1 MADGKSVNLQL
12 NINTA
17 FKNIDQAIN
26 SFKSKLSSIKISDS
40 LTKDLANNFAAQ
52 ASQIQ
57 DTLNKVANFNFDTG
71 TTKEY
76 QSLLGQLSI
85 QYSQLASTA
94 KQFGDI
100 NIASLERS
108 ISKQREDIASIKQQI
123 SARQEQITA
132 LSTGRQEYEKLAA
145 GATGLS
151 AEEQKLAQ
159 TYQNN
164 IPAIE
169 QLTSEI
175 TKLQRSQG
183 GHQTQL
189 NKSTTALD
197 TYNKL
202 LKEQQQAVKLVN
214 NETKAVI
221 NARKQDATAAKQQ
234 ENEAKKLNASF
245 ATQAN
250 AIEQVG
256 DAYLE
261 QQQLMDRT
269 ADGFLS
275 AMNGSDSLSSSIEN
289 QILKWGSLNAIV
301 DVAQRSIQDIIQTYQ
316 ELDDN
321 LAAISSVS
329 GISTEELW
337 GDMPSMIDNADRLAL
352 SVEDLTNGMLLF
364 YQQGLDTAEMEIRL
378 DAAGKMATISQQ
390 SLSTAVDQLTST
402 MNAFSM
408 AGDDAQRV
416 VDTYAALAGA
426 TATDV
431 EELATAMARTA
442 SIAQSAGLSFEETT
456 AFLTT
461 MEETTRLSSETIGMS
476 FRSIVARFQQ
486 LKKGVDELD
495 DGVSANQ
502 VEEALA
508 SVGVALRDATGQFR
522 PLGDVLMELSAKWDT
537 LDTNT
542 QRYIATVAAGTQQQS
557 NFLALIGNYE
567 MNVDNLNTAMNSAGA
582 TEEQFSAFSNSLS
595 AALQRLDNAVVAVQT
610 SWLDSASAISGVVD
624 VLSLLLNAISLIPEP
639 LQALIAAFT
648 VLTTKTLAHQIAT
661 QKMAAAQALAAT
673 VTQQITDASTR
684 QAVVDELN
692 TALKRKLTQEELAQV
707 LAQTTLNKAQQ
718 EAILTSYANV
728 TANKALTVS
737 FTSIGAAA
745 KGAATAVAAF
755 AAAHPIITAIA
766 AVIGIAVTAFTAFQ
780 NQAKKAQEEIDEL
793 TQSVSELNAAADES
807 QSIANSLDGYIESL
821 EEAYRAGEDLTS
833 IRQQIA
839 DSGYLEGTG
848 VDALTARYSDLVDA
862 IKEAREEQ
870 EKQAKIS
877 KAAAI
882 DEQARLTQ
890 KEGAQS
896 AKNASKPTVGI
907 FTQDGEEVSFD
918 ERARIQNVASRLSVN
933 EGEAARRLGYKVEY
947 YLEVDGKIQ
956 TFESQDE
963 LDAAYADL
971 ESNLTNTR
979 QNFSTE
985 DADAVL
991 TGIEEY
997 NSAFI
1002 NGLGTS
1008 RDQTI
1013 AMIQA
1018 YAAAVGTEFKTDEGL
1033 LRPEV
1038 KQFFEGIGQEMLAG
1052 IEQQSFSTEQF
1063 ISAMQGNF
1071 SGMTNETVAA
1081 IQNYANSLLASN
1093 EGIDD
1098 SVREVF
1104 AGIEQTY
1111 DTAKQELAETLSK
1124 DYQIIDED
1132 TAKQLSLDS
1141 LNVIEEAYESAGP
1154 EIAKNIADLLANDF
1168 KDVFD
1173 SEQLLDLQDI
1183 FANLNIND
1191 SESIDKA
1198 LESFQSLREEVGLTE
1213 EQFAPFIEIF
1223 DQYIATMSQLSG
1235 ITNQTSQQIEFFD
1248 QALGDGFE
1256 TFEAMKQAAES
1267 AGLDVEQLG
1276 VHIDDATGNWMAAEG
1291 AIDNY
1296 TAALANAT
1304 EAEANAILAK
1314 AALENA
1320 SLSNAIAMDNE
1331 AIASNGLTN
1340 TQVANAIITLQAQKE
1355 KAQAE
1360 VEAAQSAVDSAQAE
1374 LDAAKAT
1381 AQAAQSSANS
1391 QADSNQV
1398 VANNAAKTQN
1408 VIAKAWNAIKQWWTN
1423 LVGVGAGV
1431 SDIDTNVQS
1440 AAMEKATSAME
1451 DVYKAEAAL
1460 ADANDNLSSAQDNL
1474 NSINEGISILES
1486 YKTALNGATNSL
1498 GNYGNA
1504 ANGSGGGGGGSGSD
1518 NATDATNELTDA
1530 IQKQIDVLDDYK
1542 DELESQKQAL
1552 EDQKQA
1558 LEELNDELKENLE
1571 LYLDLINSRLEDE
1584 IERQTQ
1590 AVEAFYDAIRDSIDN
1605 EIDAL
1610 QGKLDEL
1617 EKEADKLEERADE
1630 LQEQAEQQEE
1640 QLNKLYDAA
1649 MEYYDAMQSGI
1660 DNEIALQDEAIARN
1674 EDKIALLESQKDALG
1689 DQIDALNQAADS
1701 ESKLLALEKARDALE
1716 NARNSKTRLTL
1727 TNGGGWRFRTDQSA
1741 VQSAQEDLASAERDY
1756 QELQLERQQDALDK
1770 QIDELETQNDQ
1781 LENVKDTLEAQKDSI
1796 DAIRD
1801 DWDAAQETLGQT
1813 TSELQAQTQLLQQ
1826 IAAMSPSDQQGLLS
1840 QFQGGVWNN
1849 NQQFQD
1855 AADAT
1860 NQANQ
1865 ASNIFDQQNNADNSG
1880 SIAAAI
1886 EALKQQQNLADEA
1899 QKLYFE
1905 NLLSNNAQEVLIQQ
1919 QMQALIASLVG
1930 QSQGQYD
1937 QFAIYQEAING
1948 ALEMANQSAQEQAAY
1963 INRINEAIEFYN
1975 QWSNNLDLTTEE
1987 ILNRQGIENEVNN
2000 ATLASLL
2007 EGGTTFSQLQNQYNE
2022 IIRNNDEAV
2031 RIQGQID
2038 AVDGQIEQVQGQ
2050 IDELKAQQDA
2060 LSNQE
2065 NQISNANADKVSN
2078 ATKSA
2083 GGSVSK
2089 SVGSASSNITKTTT
2103 TEANLIHQA
2112 IVNFHS
2118 GQITQDTIINGTLL
2132 RIKSVLDSINDKD
2145 WTVNVTN
2152 NFSPFSNDKGGMIGF
2167 SNGGVD
2173 DFTSLAKV
2181 HGTKNRPELVLNN
2194 SQAAA
2199 LFKYIDSMTRIPTL
2213 PTASSARN
2221 ALQPINN
2228 TTNENGTTFTNCE
2241 FNIESSNANS
2251 LDSLVLELKQSAS
2264 IRRT

>member
-26 SFKSKLSSIKISDS
+26 SFKSKLSTIKLNDS
-40 LTKDLANNFAAQ
+40 LTKNLSQNFEAQ
-52 ASQIQ
+52 ANQIR
-57 DTLNKVANFNFDTG
+57 DTLNKVANFNFDAG
-71 TTKEY
+71 STKEY
-76 QSLLGQLSI
+76 SSLLNQLST
-85 QYSQLASTA
+85 QYSQLASMA

-100 NIASLERS
+100 NITQLERS
-108 ISKQREDIASIKQQI
+108 IDKQKQDIASIKDQISQRQQQI
-123 SARQEQITA
+123 IA
-132 LSTGRQEYEKLAA
+132 LSQGRQEYEKLTA
-145 GATGLS
+145 GATSLS
-151 AEEQKLAQ
+151 DKEKQLAN
-159 TYQNN
+159 TYKNN
-164 IPAIE
+164 IPTIQ
-169 QLTSEI
+169 QLTQEI
-175 TKLQRSQG
+175 TSLQRSQG

-189 NKSTTALD
+189 NRSEAALSA
-197 TYNKL
+197 YNVAL
-202 LKEQQQAVKLVN
+202 TQQKNTVKLVK
-214 NETKAVI
+214 NEIDTVV
-221 NARKQDATAAKQQ
+221 NARKDDVDAAKQQ
-234 ENEAKKLNASF
+234 EQVAKQLNASF

-250 AIEQVG
+250 ALDQVG

-261 QQQLMDRT
+261 QKQLMDST

-275 AMNGSDSLSSSIEN
+275 AMNGSDSLSSSIEQ

-329 GISTEELW
+329 GISTQELW

-502 VEEALA
+502 VEKALA
-508 SVGVALRDATGQFR
+508 SVDVALRDATGQFR

-542 QRYIATVAAGTQQQS
+542 QRYIATIAAGTQQQS

-582 TEEQFSAFSNSLS
+582 AEEQFAAFSTSLS

-610 SWLDSASAISGVVD
+610 SWLDSASAISGAVD
-624 VLSLLLNAISLIPEP
+624 VLSLLLNAISLIPAP

-648 VLTTKTLAHQIAT
+648 VLTAKTLAHQIAT

-692 TALKRKLTQEELAQV
+692 TALKKKLTQEELAQV

-718 EAILTSYANV
+718 EAILASYAEA
-728 TANKALTVS
+728 TANKALSVS

-780 NQAKKAQEEIDEL
+780 NQAKKAQEKIDEL
-793 TQSVSELNAAADES
+793 TQSVSELNSAADES
-807 QSIANSLDGYIESL
+807 QSIANSLDGYIDSL
-821 EEAYRAGEDLTS
+821 KQARQAGEDLTS
-833 IRQQIA
+833 IRQQIQE
-839 DSGYLEGTG
+839 SGYLEGTG
-848 VDALTARYSDLVDA
+848 VDALTAQYNDLVEA
-862 IKEAREEQ
+862 LKEAREER
-870 EKQAKIS
+870 EKEAKVARGNAIS
-877 KAAAI
+877 
-882 DEQARLTQ
+882 EQARLT
-890 KEGAQS
+890 KEEASNTFKNTKPLHPEIFSASGERLTAQQE
-896 AKNASKPTVGI
+896 KDLEHT
-907 FTQDGEEVSFD
+907 
-918 ERARIQNVASRLSVN
+918 RLEQRFETS
-933 EGEAARRLGYKVEY
+933 EEAAEYLGFKVQY
-947 YLEVDGKIQ
+947 YLDVDGKIQ
-956 TFESQDE
+956 TFDSKAEF
-963 LDAAYADL
+963 DAAYAEIENNVNNTKRNLSHSEADDVLASL
-971 ESNLTNTR
+971 EETN
-979 QNFSTE
+979 QNFVQEIGS
-985 DADAVL
+985 
-991 TGIEEY
+991 
-997 NSAFI
+997 
-1002 NGLGTS
+1002 S

-1018 YAAAVGTEFKTDEGL
+1018 YAAAVGTEFKTEEGL
-1033 LRPEV
+1033 LKPEV
-1038 KQFFEGIGQEMLAG
+1038 REFFEGIGQEMLTG

-1081 IQNYANSLLASN
+1081 IQNYANSLSSSN

-1098 SVREVF
+1098 SIRETF

-1111 DTAKQELAETLSK
+1111 DTAKQELADTLSK
-1124 DYQIIDED
+1124 DYQLIDED
-1132 TAKQLSLDS
+1132 TAESLSLDS
-1141 LNVIEEAYESAGP
+1141 LNVIKEAYEATGP

-1173 SEQLLDLQDI
+1173 SEQLLDLEEI
-1183 FANLNIND
+1183 FAGLDVND
-1191 SESIDKA
+1191 SDSIEGA
-1198 LESFQSLREEVGLTE
+1198 LESFELLREEVGLTQ
-1213 EQFAPFIEIF
+1213 EQFEPFLEVF
-1223 DQYIATMSQLSG
+1223 GQYIATVAQLNG
-1235 ITNQTSQQIEFFD
+1235 ITLETTSQYDFLN
-1248 QALGDGFE
+1248 QALGDGYN
-1256 TFEAMKQAAES
+1256 TFEEFASAAEQ
-1267 AGLDVEQLG
+1267 AGLDVSQLG
-1276 VHIDDATGNWMAAEG
+1276 VYIDDATGAWKASESALNG
-1291 AIDNY
+1291 YI
-1296 TAALANAT
+1296 AALQTANR
-1304 EAEANAILAK
+1304 AEANAILAK
-1314 AALENA
+1314 ATLENSSLNNA
-1320 SLSNAIAMDNE
+1320 IALDQETIATQGLSNATITDAMV
-1331 AIASNGLTN
+1331 S
-1340 TQVANAIITLQAQKE
+1340 LQAQKNKINAQIE
-1355 KAQAE
+1355 AAQAVINAISAEQAARAAGVNAQAE
-1360 VEAAQSAVDSAQAE
+1360 AYG
-1374 LDAAKAT
+1374 T
-1381 AQAAQSSANS
+1381 MNS
-1391 QADSNQV
+1391 NSEK
-1398 VANNAAKTQN
+1398 VANT
-1408 VIAKAWNAIKQWWTN
+1408 
-1423 LVGVGAGV
+1423 
-1431 SDIDTNVQS
+1431 
-1440 AAMEKATSAME
+1440 
-1451 DVYKAEAAL
+1451 
-1460 ADANDNLSSAQDNL
+1460 
-1474 NSINEGISILES
+1474 
-1486 YKTALNGATNSL
+1486 TNSL
-1498 GNYGNA
+1498 GRIIENFYSLIGKVNPYKDETIKTEAMDEISDDALTKIKSEAEQYIADAQSHIGEIDNAIGILSAYQQSVAAAQKAVEGYGNA
-1504 ANGSGGGGGGSGSD
+1504 SGGGGGGGGGGGRGGG
-1518 NATDATNELTDA
+1518 ATDQVNQLTEA
-1530 IQKQIDVLDDYK
+1530 IKAQKEALQQQIDVLD
-1542 DELESQKQAL
+1542 EEKQAL

-1558 LEELNDELKENLE
+1558 LQDQKDTLEELNDELKENLE
-1571 LYLDLINSRLEDE
+1571 LYLDLINTKLEDE

-1590 AVEAFYDAIRDSIDN
+1590 SVEAFYDAIRDSIDN

-1610 QGKLDEL
+1610 QEKLDSL
-1617 EKEADKLEERADE
+1617 EKEADRLEERADK
-1630 LQEQAEQQEE
+1630 LQEQAEEQED

-1649 MEYYDAMQSGI
+1649 MEYYDAMQEGI

-1674 EDKIALLESQKDALG
+1674 EDKIALLESQKDALD

-1716 NARNSKTRLTL
+1716 NARNSKTRLVL

-1770 QIDELETQNDQ
+1770 QIEELEVQNDQ
-1781 LENVKDTLEAQKDSI
+1781 LEDVKDTLEAQKDSI
-1796 DAIRD
+1796 DSIKD
-1801 DWDAAQETLGQT
+1801 DWESAADALGMT
-1813 TSELQAQTQLLQQ
+1813 TSELQEQTALLQQ
-1826 IAAMSPSDQQGLLS
+1826 IAMMSPAGQNDLLS
-1840 QFQGGVWNN
+1840 NFQGSVSNN
-1849 NQQFQD
+1849 NQQFQT
-1855 AADAT
+1855 AADA
-1860 NQANQ
+1860 ANQ
-1865 ASNIFDQQNNADNSG
+1865 ADQASNAFDQQNNADVSG
-1880 SIAAAI
+1880 SIASAI

-1899 QKLYFE
+1899 QKIYFE

-1919 QMQALIASLVG
+1919 EMQQLIASLVG

-1948 ALEMANQSAQEQAAY
+1948 ALEMANQSAQEQAEY

-2038 AVDGQIEQVQGQ
+2038 AVDVEIEQVQTQ
-2050 IDELKAQQDA
+2050 IDELKAQQDL
-2060 LSNQE
+2060 LSEQE
-2065 NQISNANADKVSN
+2065 KQISNANANKVSKAVGGAGSSISRGVKDAQDGITEGVN
-2078 ATKSA
+2078 KSA
-2083 GGSVSK
+2083 GDIKDGVDGVSNQFIDYTQPMLIKTESMVNSLKTLATDGISIDLPGSWNTMFSK
-2089 SVGSASSNITKTTT
+2089 A
-2103 TEANLIHQA
+2103 Q
-2112 IVNFHS
+2112 
-2118 GQITQDTIINGTLL
+2118 
-2132 RIKSVLDSINDKD
+2132 
-2145 WTVNVTN
+2145 
-2152 NFSPFSNDKGGMIGF
+2152 GGPVGF
-2167 SNGGVD
+2167 SKGGVD
-2173 DFTSLAKV
+2173 DFTSLVQV

-2194 SQAAA
+2194 SQSAA
-2199 LFKYIDSMTRIPTL
+2199 LFKYIDSMTRIPTFS
-2213 PTASSARN
+2213 TASSARN
-2221 ALQPINN
+2221 ALQSINN

-2241 FNIESSNANS
+2241 FNIESSNASN

-2264 IRRT
+2264 IRRS

>member
-57 DTLNKVANFNFDTG
+57 DTLSKVANFNFDTG

-123 SARQEQITA
+123 TARQEQITA

-145 GATGLS
+145 GATSLS

-329 GISTEELW
+329 GISTEALW

-352 SVEDLTNGMLLF
+352 SVNDLTNGMLLF

-390 SLSTAVDQLTST
+390 DLATAVDQLTST
-402 MNAFSM
+402 MNAFGM

-442 SIAQSAGLSFEETT
+442 SIAKSAGLSFEETT

-476 FRSIVARFQQ
+476 FRSIVARFQN
-486 LKKGVDELD
+486 LKKGMDELE
-495 DGVSANQ
+495 DGVTANQ
-502 VEEALA
+502 VEEALQSA
-508 SVGVALRDATGQFR
+508 NVALRDATGQFR
-522 PLGDVLMELSAKWDT
+522 PLGDVLMELSSKWDT
-537 LDTNT
+537 LDNNT
-542 QRYIATVAAGTQQQS
+542 QRYIATIAAGTQQQS
-557 NFLALIGNYE
+557 NFLAMIGNYQ
-567 MNVDNLNTAMNSAGA
+567 MNVDNLNVAMNSAGA
-582 TEEQFSAFSNSLS
+582 TEQQFAAFSDSLS

-624 VLSLLLNAISLIPEP
+624 VLSLLLNAISLIPAP

-648 VLTTKTLAHQIAT
+648 VLTAKTLAHQIAT

-673 VTQQITDASTR
+673 VAQQITDASTR

-745 KGAATAVAAF
+745 KGAATAIAAF

-793 TQSVSELNAAADES
+793 TQSVSELNSEADES

-848 VDALTARYSDLVDA
+848 VDALTARYSDLVEA

-870 EKQAKIS
+870 EKQAKVA

-882 DEQARLTQ
+882 DEQARLTVEQ
-890 KEGAQS
+890 GTQS
-896 AKNASKPTVGI
+896 AKNAAILTPGI

-918 ERARIQNVASRLSVN
+918 EHSRIQN
-933 EGEAARRLGYKVEY
+933 EAANAGMTEAEMAKKLGYKVEY

-956 TFESQDE
+956 TFESQEE
-963 LDAAYADL
+963 LDSAYNEL
-971 ESNLTNTR
+971 EANLTNTR
-979 QNFSTE
+979 QNLSTE
-985 DADAVL
+985 DADTILA
-991 TGIEEY
+991 GIEEY

-1013 AMIQA
+1013 AMVQA
-1018 YAAAVGTEFKTDEGL
+1018 YAAAVGTEFKTEEGL

-1038 KQFFEGIGQEMLAG
+1038 KEFFAGIGQEMLAG
-1052 IEQQSFSTEQF
+1052 IEQQSFSTNQF
-1063 ISAMQGNF
+1063 IAAMQGNF
-1071 SGMTNETVAA
+1071 SGMTDETIAA
-1081 IQNYANSLLASN
+1081 IQNYANSLLSSN

-1098 SVREVF
+1098 SVRELF

-1111 DTAKQELAETLSK
+1111 DTAKQELADALTK
-1124 DYQIIDED
+1124 DYQLIDED
-1132 TAKQLSLDS
+1132 TAEQLSLDA
-1141 LNVIEEAYESAGP
+1141 LNVINEAYQSVGP

-1168 KDVFD
+1168 KDVFN
-1173 SEQLLDLQDI
+1173 SEQLLDLEDI
-1183 FANLNIND
+1183 FAGLDIND
-1191 SESIDKA
+1191 SDSIDSA
-1198 LESFQSLREEVGLTE
+1198 LESFESLREEVGLTE
-1213 EQFAPFIEIF
+1213 EQFAPFLEAF
-1223 DQYIATMSQLSG
+1223 GQYIATMAQLGG
-1235 ITNQTSQQIEFFD
+1235 ITDQTSSQIEFFD
-1248 QALGDGFE
+1248 QALNDGFD
-1256 TFEAMKQAAES
+1256 TFEAMKQSAEA
-1267 AGLDVEQLG
+1267 AGLNMEQLG
-1276 VHIDDATGNWMAAEG
+1276 AYIDDATGNWMAAEG

-1296 TAALANAT
+1296 SAALANAT

-1320 SLSNAIAMDNE
+1320 SLASAIAMDNE

-1340 TQVANAIITLQAQKE
+1340 TQIANAIVTLQAQKE
-1355 KAQAE
+1355 KAQAQ
-1360 VEAAQSAVDSAQAE
+1360 VKAAQSAVDSAEAE
-1374 LDAAKAT
+1374 LNSAKAA

-1408 VIAKAWNAIKQWWTN
+1408 VIARAWNAIKQWWTN

-1431 SDIDTNVQS
+1431 ADIDTSVQS
-1440 AAMEKATSAME
+1440 ATMEKATSAME

-1460 ADANDNLSSAQDNL
+1460 ADANNNLSSAQDNL
-1474 NSINEGISILES
+1474 NSINEGINILES

-1504 ANGSGGGGGGSGSD
+1504 ANGSGGGGGGSSD
-1518 NATDATNELTDA
+1518 NATDATDELTDA
-1530 IQKQIDVLDDYK
+1530 IQKQIDALDDYK
-1542 DELESQKQAL
+1542 DQLEAEKQAL

-1558 LEELNDELKENLE
+1558 LEELNDKLKENLK
-1571 LYLDLINSRLEDE
+1571 LYIDLINTRLEEE

-1610 QGKLDEL
+1610 QNKLDEL
-1617 EKEADKLEERADE
+1617 EKEADRLSERADE
-1630 LQEQAEQQEE
+1630 LQDQAEQEEE

-1649 MEYYDAMQSGI
+1649 MDYYDAMQDGI

-1674 EDKIALLESQKDALG
+1674 KDKIALLESQKDALD

-1770 QIDELETQNDQ
+1770 QIEELEVQNDQ
-1781 LENVKDTLEAQKDSI
+1781 LEDVKDTLEAQKDTIDSI
-1796 DAIRD
+1796 KD
-1801 DWDAAQETLGQT
+1801 DWESAADALGMT
-1813 TSELQAQTQLLQQ
+1813 TSELQEQTALLQQ
-1826 IAAMSPSDQQGLLS
+1826 IAMMSPAGQNDLLS
-1840 QFQGGVWNN
+1840 NFQDSVNNN
-1849 NQQFQD
+1849 NQQFQN

-1860 NQANQ
+1860 NQADQ
-1865 ASNIFDQQNNADNSG
+1865 ASNAFDQQNNANFAG
-1880 SIAAAI
+1880 SIASAI

-1899 QKLYFE
+1899 QKIYFE

-1919 QMQALIASLVG
+1919 QMQQLIASLVG

-2038 AVDGQIEQVQGQ
+2038 ALDVQIDEVQTQ

-2060 LSNQE
+2060 LSAQANQT
-2065 NQISNANADKVSN
+2065 SNANANKISN

-2089 SVGSASSNITKTTT
+2089 SVGNAGTDITTATNDAATDVGGKVDGISDQFITYTNPALAALKGIQEATSALSAKGISVDLPGSWN
-2103 TEANLIHQA
+2103 
-2112 IVNFHS
+2112 
-2118 GQITQDTIINGTLL
+2118 TL
-2132 RIKSVLDSINDKD
+2132 
-2145 WTVNVTN
+2145 
-2152 NFSPFSNDKGGMIGF
+2152 FSKAQGGPVGF
-2167 SNGGVD
+2167 STGGVD
-2173 DFTSLAKV
+2173 DFTSLVQV

-2194 SQAAA
+2194 SQSAA

-2213 PTASSARN
+2213 STASSARN
-2221 ALQPINN
+2221 ALQSINN

-2241 FNIESSNANS
+2241 FNIESSNANN

-2264 IRRT
+2264 IRRS

>member
-26 SFKSKLSSIKISDS
+26 SFKSKLSTIKLNDS
-40 LTKDLANNFAAQ
+40 LTKNLSQNFEAQ
-52 ASQIQ
+52 ANQIR
-57 DTLNKVANFNFDTG
+57 DTLNKVANFNFDAG
-71 TTKEY
+71 STKEY
-76 QSLLGQLSI
+76 SSLLNQLST
-85 QYSQLASTA
+85 QYSQLASMA

-100 NIASLERS
+100 NITQLERS
-108 ISKQREDIASIKQQI
+108 IDKQKQDIASIKDQISQRQQQI
-123 SARQEQITA
+123 IA
-132 LSTGRQEYEKLAA
+132 LSQGRQEYEKLTA
-145 GATGLS
+145 GATSLS
-151 AEEQKLAQ
+151 DKEKQLAN
-159 TYQNN
+159 TYKNN
-164 IPAIE
+164 IPTIQ
-169 QLTSEI
+169 QLTQEI
-175 TKLQRSQG
+175 TSLQRSQG

-189 NKSTTALD
+189 NRSEAALSA
-197 TYNKL
+197 YNVAL
-202 LKEQQQAVKLVN
+202 TQQKNTVKLVK
-214 NETKAVI
+214 NEIDTVV
-221 NARKQDATAAKQQ
+221 NARKDDVDAAKQQ
-234 ENEAKKLNASF
+234 EQVAKQLNASF

-250 AIEQVG
+250 ALDQVG

-261 QQQLMDRT
+261 QKQLMDST

-275 AMNGSDSLSSSIEN
+275 AMNGSDSLSSSIEQ

-329 GISTEELW
+329 GISTQELW

-502 VEEALA
+502 VEKALA
-508 SVGVALRDATGQFR
+508 SVDVALRDATGQFR

-542 QRYIATVAAGTQQQS
+542 QRYIATIAAGTQQQS

-582 TEEQFSAFSNSLS
+582 TEEQFAAFSNSLS
-595 AALQRLDNAVVAVQT
+595 AALQRLNNAVVAVQT
-610 SWLDSASAISGVVD
+610 SWLDNASAISGVVD
-624 VLSLLLNAISLIPEP
+624 VLSLLLNAISLIPAP

-648 VLTTKTLAHQIAT
+648 VLTAKTLAHQIAT

-692 TALKRKLTQEELAQV
+692 TALKKKLTQEELAQV

-718 EAILTSYANV
+718 EAILTSYAEA
-728 TANKALTVS
+728 TANKALSVS

-780 NQAKKAQEEIDEL
+780 NQAKKAQEKIDEL
-793 TQSVSELNAAADES
+793 TQSVSELNSAADES
-807 QSIANSLDGYIESL
+807 QSIANSLDGYIDSL

-833 IRQQIA
+833 IRKQIA
-839 DSGYLEGTG
+839 DSGYFEGTG
-848 VDALTARYSDLVDA
+848 VDALTASYSDLVKA
-862 IKEAREEQ
+862 IKEAREEK
-870 EKQAKIS
+870 EKEAKVARGNAIS
-877 KAAAI
+877 
-882 DEQARLTQ
+882 EQARLT
-890 KEGAQS
+890 EAE
-896 AKNASKPTVGI
+896 ASNTFRNTKRRSSDILTASGGKLTDQQEKDIAHTRVEQG
-907 FTQDGEEVSFD
+907 FETD
-918 ERARIQNVASRLSVN
+918 E
-933 EGEAARRLGYKVEY
+933 EAAEYLGFKVQY
-947 YLEVDGKIQ
+947 YLDVDGKIQ
-956 TFESQDE
+956 TFDSKAEF
-963 LDAAYADL
+963 DAAYAEIENNVNNTKRNLSHSEADDVLASL
-971 ESNLTNTR
+971 EETN
-979 QNFSTE
+979 QNFVQEIGS
-985 DADAVL
+985 
-991 TGIEEY
+991 
-997 NSAFI
+997 
-1002 NGLGTS
+1002 S

-1013 AMIQA
+1013 AMVQA
-1018 YAAAVGTEFKTDEGL
+1018 YAAAVGTEFKTEEGL
-1033 LRPEV
+1033 LKPEV
-1038 KQFFEGIGQEMLAG
+1038 KEFFEGIGQEMLAG
-1052 IEQQSFSTEQF
+1052 IEQQSFSTDQF
-1063 ISAMQGNF
+1063 IAAMQGNF
-1071 SGMTNETVAA
+1071 SGMTNKTVAA
-1081 IQNYANSLLASN
+1081 IQNYANSLSSSS

-1098 SVREVF
+1098 SIKETF
-1104 AGIEQTY
+1104 SGIEQTY
-1111 DTAKQELAETLSK
+1111 DTAKQELADTLSK
-1124 DYQIIDED
+1124 DYQLIDED
-1132 TAKQLSLDS
+1132 TAESLSLDS
-1141 LNVIEEAYESAGP
+1141 LNVIKEAYEATGP

-1168 KDVFD
+1168 KDVFNP
-1173 SEQLLDLQDI
+1173 EQLLNLEDI
-1183 FANLNIND
+1183 FAGLDVNSD
-1191 SESIDKA
+1191 ESIQNA
-1198 LESFQSLREEVGLTE
+1198 LAQFEALRQEVGLTQ
-1213 EQFAPFIEIF
+1213 EQFEPFLEVF
-1223 DQYIATMSQLSG
+1223 GQYIATVSQLNG
-1235 ITNQTSQQIEFFD
+1235 ITAETTSQYEFLN
-1248 QALGDGFE
+1248 QALGDGYN
-1256 TFEAMKQAAES
+1256 TFEEFASAAEQ
-1267 AGLDVEQLG
+1267 AGLDVSQLG
-1276 VHIDDATGNWMAAEG
+1276 AYIDETTGAWKASESALSG
-1291 AIDNY
+1291 YI
-1296 TAALANAT
+1296 AALQTANK
-1304 EAEANAILAK
+1304 AEANAILAK
-1314 AALENA
+1314 ATLENSSLKNA
-1320 SLSNAIAMDNE
+1320 VALDQETIATQGLSNATITDALVSLQSEKSKTQASITAAQSVID
-1331 AIASNGLTN
+1331 AIAAEQSARAAGVN
-1340 TQVANAIITLQAQKE
+1340 
-1355 KAQAE
+1355 AQAE
-1360 VEAAQSAVDSAQAE
+1360 AYG
-1374 LDAAKAT
+1374 T
-1381 AQAAQSSANS
+1381 MNS
-1391 QADSNQV
+1391 NSEK
-1398 VANNAAKTQN
+1398 VANT
-1408 VIAKAWNAIKQWWTN
+1408 
-1423 LVGVGAGV
+1423 
-1431 SDIDTNVQS
+1431 
-1440 AAMEKATSAME
+1440 
-1451 DVYKAEAAL
+1451 
-1460 ADANDNLSSAQDNL
+1460 
-1474 NSINEGISILES
+1474 
-1486 YKTALNGATNSL
+1486 TNSL
-1498 GNYGNA
+1498 GRIIENFYSLIGKVNPYKDETIKTEAMEKISDDALNKIKSEAEQYITDAQSHISEIDDAIGILSAYQQSVSAAQKAVEGYGNA
-1504 ANGSGGGGGGSGSD
+1504 SGGGSRGGGGGGG
-1518 NATDATNELTDA
+1518 ATDQVNQLTEA
-1530 IQKQIDVLDDYK
+1530 IEAQKEALQQQIDVLD
-1542 DELESQKQAL
+1542 EEKQAL
-1552 EDQKQA
+1552 EDQKQALQDQKDA
-1558 LEELNDELKENLE
+1558 LEELNDELKENLD
-1571 LYLDLINSRLEDE
+1571 LYLDLINTKLEDE

-1590 AVEAFYDAIRDSIDN
+1590 SVEAFYDAIRESIDN

-1610 QGKLDEL
+1610 QEKLDSL

-1630 LQEQAEQQEE
+1630 LQEQAEKQED

-1649 MEYYDAMQSGI
+1649 MEYYDAMQDGI
-1660 DNEIALQDEAIARN
+1660 DNGIALQDEAIVRN
-1674 EDKIALLESQKDALG
+1674 EDKIALLESQKDALD
-1689 DQIDALNQAADS
+1689 DQIDAINQAADS

-1770 QIDELETQNDQ
+1770 QIEELEVQNDQ
-1781 LENVKDTLEAQKDSI
+1781 LEDVKDTLEAQKDTIDSI
-1796 DAIRD
+1796 KD
-1801 DWDAAQETLGQT
+1801 DWESAADALGMT
-1813 TSELQAQTQLLQQ
+1813 TSELQEQTALLQQ
-1826 IAAMSPSDQQGLLS
+1826 IAMMSPAGQNDLLS
-1840 QFQGGVWNN
+1840 NFQGSVSNN
-1849 NQQFQD
+1849 NQQFQT
-1855 AADAT
+1855 AADA
-1860 NQANQ
+1860 ANQ
-1865 ASNIFDQQNNADNSG
+1865 ADQASNAFDQQNNADVSG
-1880 SIAAAI
+1880 SIASAI

-1899 QKLYFE
+1899 QKIYFE

-1919 QMQALIASLVG
+1919 EMQQLIASLVG

-2038 AVDGQIEQVQGQ
+2038 ALDVQIEEVQTQ

-2060 LSNQE
+2060 LTAQA
-2065 NQISNANADKVSN
+2065 NQISNANANKVSN

-2083 GGSVSK
+2083 GSSVSK
-2089 SVGSASSNITKTTT
+2089 SVGSAGADITSATGDAANDVGGKVDGISDQFINYTNPALAALKGIQEATSTLSSKGLSIDLPGSWN
-2103 TEANLIHQA
+2103 
-2112 IVNFHS
+2112 
-2118 GQITQDTIINGTLL
+2118 TL
-2132 RIKSVLDSINDKD
+2132 
-2145 WTVNVTN
+2145 
-2152 NFSPFSNDKGGMIGF
+2152 FSKAQGGPVGF
-2167 SNGGVD
+2167 STGGVD
-2173 DFTSLAKV
+2173 DFTSLVQV

-2194 SQAAA
+2194 SQSAA
-2199 LFKYIDSMTRIPTL
+2199 LFKYIDSMTRIPTFS
-2213 PTASSARN
+2213 TASSARD
-2221 ALQPINN
+2221 ALQSINN

-2241 FNIESSNANS
+2241 FNIESSNASN

-2264 IRRT
+2264 IRRS

>member
-26 SFKSKLSSIKISDS
+26 SFKSKLSTIKLNDS
-40 LTKDLANNFAAQ
+40 LTKNLSQNFEAQ
-52 ASQIQ
+52 ANQIR

-71 TTKEY
+71 STKEY
-76 QSLLGQLSI
+76 SSLLNQLST
-85 QYSQLASTA
+85 QYSQLASMA

-100 NIASLERS
+100 NITQLEKS
-108 ISKQREDIASIKQQI
+108 INKQKQDIASIKDQI
-123 SARQEQITA
+123 SQRQQQITA
-132 LSTGRQEYEKLAA
+132 LSQGRQEYEKLTA
-145 GATGLS
+145 GATDLTD
-151 AEEQKLAQ
+151 EEKQLAN
-159 TYQNN
+159 TYKNN
-164 IPAIE
+164 IPTIE
-169 QLTSEI
+169 QLTQEI
-175 TKLQRSQG
+175 TSLKRSQG

-189 NKSTTALD
+189 NRSEAALSA
-197 TYNKL
+197 YNVAL
-202 LKEQQQAVKLVN
+202 TQQKKTVKLVK
-214 NETKAVI
+214 NEIDTVV
-221 NARKQDATAAKQQ
+221 NARKDDAAAAKQQ
-234 ENEAKKLNASF
+234 EQVAKQLNASF

-250 AIEQVG
+250 ALEQVG

-261 QQQLMDRT
+261 QKQLMDST
-269 ADGFLS
+269 ANGFLS
-275 AMNGSDSLSSSIEN
+275 AMNGSDSLSSSIEQ

-301 DVAQRSIQDIIQTYQ
+301 DVAKRSIQDIIQTYQ

-329 GISTEELW
+329 GISTQQLW

-486 LKKGVDELD
+486 LKNGVDELD
-495 DGVSANQ
+495 DGVSANR

-508 SVGVALRDATGQFR
+508 SVDVALRDATGQFR

-542 QRYIATVAAGTQQQS
+542 QRYIATIAAGTQQQS

-582 TEEQFSAFSNSLS
+582 TEEQFAAFSNSLS
-595 AALQRLDNAVVAVQT
+595 AALQRLNNAVVAVQT
-610 SWLDSASAISGVVD
+610 SWLDSASAISGAVD
-624 VLSLLLNAISLIPEP
+624 VLSLLLNTISLIPAP

-648 VLTTKTLAHQIAT
+648 VLTAKTLAHQIAT

-692 TALKRKLTQEELAQV
+692 TALKKKLTQEELAQV

-718 EAILTSYANV
+718 EAILTSYAEA
-728 TANKALTVS
+728 TANKALSVS
-737 FTSIGAAA
+737 FTSISAAA
-745 KGAATAVAAF
+745 KGAATAIAAF

-793 TQSVSELNAAADES
+793 TQSVSELNSAADES
-807 QSIANSLDGYIESL
+807 QSIANSLDGYIDAL
-821 EEAYRAGEDLTS
+821 EEAKNAGQDLTS
-833 IRQQIA
+833 IRQQIQE
-839 DSGYLEGTG
+839 SGYLEGTG
-848 VDALTARYSDLVDA
+848 VDALTAQYGDLVKA
-862 IKEAREEQ
+862 LKEAREER
-870 EKQAKIS
+870 EKEAKVA

-882 DEQARLTQ
+882 DEQARLTKQ
-890 KEGAQS
+890 EGAQN
-896 AKNASKPTVGI
+896 AKTAKTPIGF
-907 FTQDGEEVSFD
+907 FTQDGKEVSPYERTQIRSGAYTQRVTED
-918 ERARIQNVASRLSVN
+918 EWAKS
-933 EGEAARRLGYKVEY
+933 LGYKVEY

-956 TFESQDE
+956 TFESQEE
-963 LDAAYADL
+963 LDAAYDEL
-971 ESNLTNTR
+971 EANLTGAR
-979 QNFSTE
+979 QNLSTE
-985 DADAVL
+985 DADAIL

-1002 NGLGTS
+1002 SGLGTS

-1018 YAAAVGTEFKTDEGL
+1018 YAAAVDTEFKTEEGL
-1033 LRPEV
+1033 LKPEV
-1038 KQFFEGIGQEMLAG
+1038 REFFEGIGQEMLVG

-1081 IQNYANSLLASN
+1081 IQNYANSLSSSN

-1098 SVREVF
+1098 SIRETF
-1104 AGIEQTY
+1104 SGIEQAY
-1111 DTAKQELAETLSK
+1111 DTAKQELADTLSK
-1124 DYQIIDED
+1124 DYQLIDED
-1132 TAKQLSLDS
+1132 TAEQLSLDA
-1141 LNVIEEAYESAGP
+1141 LNVISEAYEATGP
-1154 EIAKNIADLLANDF
+1154 EVAKNIADLLANDF

-1173 SEQLLDLQDI
+1173 SEQLLDLEDI
-1183 FANLNIND
+1183 FAGLDVND
-1191 SESIDKA
+1191 SDSISGA
-1198 LESFQSLREEVGLTE
+1198 LESFELLREEVGLTQ
-1213 EQFAPFIEIF
+1213 EQFEPFLEVF
-1223 DQYIATMSQLSG
+1223 GQYIATVAQLNG
-1235 ITNQTSQQIEFFD
+1235 ITLETTSQYDFLN
-1248 QALGDGFE
+1248 QALGDGYN
-1256 TFEAMKQAAES
+1256 TFEEFASAAEQ
-1267 AGLDVEQLG
+1267 AGLDVSQLG
-1276 VHIDDATGNWMAAEG
+1276 VYIDDATGAWKASESALNG
-1291 AIDNY
+1291 YI
-1296 TAALANAT
+1296 AALQTANR
-1304 EAEANAILAK
+1304 AEANAILAK
-1314 AALENA
+1314 ATLENSSLNNA
-1320 SLSNAIAMDNE
+1320 IALDQETIATQGLSNATITDAMVSLQSEKSKTQASIAAAQSVID
-1331 AIASNGLTN
+1331 AIAAEQTARAAGVN
-1340 TQVANAIITLQAQKE
+1340 
-1355 KAQAE
+1355 AQAE
-1360 VEAAQSAVDSAQAE
+1360 AYS
-1374 LDAAKAT
+1374 T
-1381 AQAAQSSANS
+1381 INS
-1391 QADSNQV
+1391 NSEK
-1398 VANNAAKTQN
+1398 VANT
-1408 VIAKAWNAIKQWWTN
+1408 
-1423 LVGVGAGV
+1423 
-1431 SDIDTNVQS
+1431 
-1440 AAMEKATSAME
+1440 
-1451 DVYKAEAAL
+1451 
-1460 ADANDNLSSAQDNL
+1460 
-1474 NSINEGISILES
+1474 
-1486 YKTALNGATNSL
+1486 TNSL
-1498 GNYGNA
+1498 GHIISNFYSLIGKANPYKDTAIKTEAMEKISDDALSKIKSEAESYIADAQSHIGEIDNAIGILSAYQQSVAAAQKAVEGYGNA
-1504 ANGSGGGGGGSGSD
+1504 SGGGGGSGGGGRGGT
-1518 NATDATNELTDA
+1518 TDQVNQLTEA
-1530 IQKQIDVLDDYK
+1530 IKAQKEALQQQIDVLDK
-1542 DELESQKQAL
+1542 EKQAL

-1558 LEELNDELKENLE
+1558 LQDQKDALEELNAELRENLE
-1571 LYLDLINSRLEDE
+1571 LYLDLINTKLEDE

-1590 AVEAFYDAIRDSIDN
+1590 SVEAFYDAIRESIDN

-1610 QGKLDEL
+1610 QEKLDSL
-1617 EKEADKLEERADE
+1617 EKEADRLEERADE
-1630 LQEQAEQQEE
+1630 LQEQSEEQED

-1649 MEYYDAMQSGI
+1649 MKYYDAMQDGI

-1674 EDKIALLESQKDALG
+1674 EDKIALLESQKDALD

-1770 QIDELETQNDQ
+1770 QIEELEVQNDQ
-1781 LENVKDTLEAQKDSI
+1781 LEDVKDTLEAQKDTIDSI
-1796 DAIRD
+1796 KD
-1801 DWDAAQETLGQT
+1801 DWESAADALGMT
-1813 TSELQAQTQLLQQ
+1813 TSELQEQTALLQQ
-1826 IAAMSPSDQQGLLS
+1826 IAMMSPAGQNDLLS
-1840 QFQGGVWNN
+1840 NFQGSVSNN
-1849 NQQFQD
+1849 NQQFQN

-1860 NQANQ
+1860 NQADQ
-1865 ASNIFDQQNNADNSG
+1865 ASNAFDQQNNANFAG
-1880 SIAAAI
+1880 SIASAI

-1899 QKLYFE
+1899 QKIYFE

-1919 QMQALIASLVG
+1919 QMQQLIASLVG

-2038 AVDGQIEQVQGQ
+2038 AVDVEIEQVQTQ
-2050 IDELKAQQDA
+2050 IDELKAQQDL
-2060 LSNQE
+2060 LSEQE
-2065 NQISNANADKVSN
+2065 KQISNTNSNKVSN
-2078 ATKSA
+2078 AVKGAGSSVSRGVKDAQDGIAGQVSNSA
-2083 GGSVSK
+2083 G
-2089 SVGSASSNITKTTT
+2089 NITDEVGGVSNQFIDYTKPMLLKT
-2103 TEANLIHQA
+2103 ESM
-2112 IVNFHS
+2112 VNS
-2118 GQITQDTIINGTLL
+2118 LKTLATGG
-2132 RIKSVLDSINDKD
+2132 ISIDLPGSWN
-2145 WTVNVTN
+2145 TM
-2152 NFSPFSNDKGGMIGF
+2152 FSKAQGGPVGF
-2167 SNGGVD
+2167 STGGVD
-2173 DFTSLAKV
+2173 DFTSLVQV

-2194 SQAAA
+2194 SQSAA

-2213 PTASSARN
+2213 STASSARN
-2221 ALQPINN
+2221 ALQSINN

-2241 FNIESSNANS
+2241 FNIESSNANN

-2264 IRRT
+2264 IRRS

>member
-26 SFKSKLSSIKISDS
+26 SFKSKLSTIKLNDS
-40 LTKDLANNFAAQ
+40 LTKNLSQNFEAQ
-52 ASQIQ
+52 ANQIR
-57 DTLNKVANFNFDTG
+57 DTLNKVANFNFDAG
-71 TTKEY
+71 STKEY
-76 QSLLGQLSI
+76 SSLLNQLST
-85 QYSQLASTA
+85 QYSQLASMA

-100 NIASLERS
+100 NVTQLERS
-108 ISKQREDIASIKQQI
+108 IDKQKQDIASIKDQI
-123 SARQEQITA
+123 SQRQQQITA
-132 LSTGRQEYEKLAA
+132 LSQGRQEYEKLTA
-145 GATGLS
+145 GATSLS
-151 AEEQKLAQ
+151 DKEKQLAN
-159 TYQNN
+159 TYKNN
-164 IPAIE
+164 IPTIQ
-169 QLTSEI
+169 QLTQEI
-175 TKLQRSQG
+175 TSLKRSQG

-189 NKSTTALD
+189 NRSEAALSA
-197 TYNKL
+197 YNVAL
-202 LKEQQQAVKLVN
+202 TQQKNTVKLVK
-214 NETKAVI
+214 NEIDTVV
-221 NARKQDATAAKQQ
+221 NARKDDAAAAKQQ
-234 ENEAKKLNASF
+234 EQVAKQLNTSF

-250 AIEQVG
+250 ALEQVG

-261 QQQLMDRT
+261 QKQLMDST

-275 AMNGSDSLSSSIEN
+275 AMNGSDSLSASIEQ

-301 DVAQRSIQDIIQTYQ
+301 GVAQRSIQDIIQTYQ

-329 GISTEELW
+329 GISTQQLW

-486 LKKGVDELD
+486 LKNGVDELD
-495 DGVSANQ
+495 DGVSANR

-508 SVGVALRDATGQFR
+508 SVDVALRDATGQFR

-542 QRYIATVAAGTQQQS
+542 QRYIATIAAGTQQQS

-582 TEEQFSAFSNSLS
+582 TEEQFAAFSNNLS
-595 AALQRLDNAVVAVQT
+595 AALQRLNNAVVAVQT
-610 SWLDSASAISGVVD
+610 SWLDSASAISGAVD
-624 VLSLLLNAISLIPEP
+624 VLSLLLNAISLIPAP

-673 VTQQITDASTR
+673 VTQQITDASTK

-692 TALKRKLTQEELAQV
+692 TALKKKLTQEELAQV

-718 EAILTSYANV
+718 EAILTSYAEA
-728 TANKALTVS
+728 TANKALGVS

-745 KGAATAVAAF
+745 KGAATAIAAF

-766 AVIGIAVTAFTAFQ
+766 AVIGIAVTAFAAFQ

-793 TQSVSELNAAADES
+793 TQSVSELNSQADES
-807 QSIANSLDGYIESL
+807 KNIANSLDGYIDAL
-821 EEAYRAGEDLTS
+821 EEAKNAGQDLSS
-833 IRQQIA
+833 IRQEIA

-848 VDALTARYSDLVDA
+848 VDALTARYSDLVKA
-862 IKEAREEQ
+862 IKEVREEQ
-870 EKQAKIS
+870 EKQAKVAR
-877 KAAAI
+877 AAAI
-882 DEQARLTQ
+882 DEQARLTKQ
-890 KEGAQS
+890 EGAQN
-896 AKNASKPTVGI
+896 AKTASKSTTVGI

-918 ERARIQNVASRLSVN
+918 ERARIQNEAGRLGRT
-933 EGEAARRLGYKVEY
+933 EGEQAKSLGYKVEY

-956 TFESQDE
+956 TFESQAELDSAYDE
-963 LDAAYADL
+963 LEA
-971 ESNLTNTR
+971 NLTDTR
-979 QNFSTE
+979 QNLSTE
-985 DADAVL
+985 DADTVL
-991 TGIEEY
+991 AGIEEY

-1013 AMIQA
+1013 AMVQA
-1018 YAAAVGTEFKTDEGL
+1018 YAVAVGTEFKTEEGL
-1033 LRPEV
+1033 LKPEV
-1038 KQFFEGIGQEMLAG
+1038 KEFFEGIGQEMLAG

-1063 ISAMQGNF
+1063 IAAMQGNF

-1081 IQNYANSLLASN
+1081 IQNYANSLSSSS

-1098 SVREVF
+1098 SIKETF

-1111 DTAKQELAETLSK
+1111 DTTKQELADTLSK
-1124 DYQIIDED
+1124 DYQLIDED
-1132 TAKQLSLDS
+1132 TAESLSLDS
-1141 LNVIEEAYESAGP
+1141 LNVIKEAYEATGP

-1168 KDVFD
+1168 KDVFNP
-1173 SEQLLDLQDI
+1173 EQLLNLEDI
-1183 FANLNIND
+1183 FAGLDVNSD
-1191 SESIDKA
+1191 ESIQNA
-1198 LESFQSLREEVGLTE
+1198 LAQFEALRQEVGLTQ
-1213 EQFAPFIEIF
+1213 EQFEPFLEVF
-1223 DQYIATMSQLSG
+1223 GQYIATVAQLNG
-1235 ITNQTSQQIEFFD
+1235 ITAETTSQYEFLN
-1248 QALGDGFE
+1248 QALGDGYN
-1256 TFEAMKQAAES
+1256 TFEEFASAAEQ
-1267 AGLDVEQLG
+1267 AGLDVSQLG
-1276 VHIDDATGNWMAAEG
+1276 AYIDETTGAWKASESALSG
-1291 AIDNY
+1291 YI
-1296 TAALANAT
+1296 AALQTANK
-1304 EAEANAILAK
+1304 AEANAILAK
-1314 AALENA
+1314 ATLENSSLNNA
-1320 SLSNAIAMDNE
+1320 IALNQETIATQGLSNA
-1331 AIASNGLTN
+1331 T
-1340 TQVANAIITLQAQKE
+1340 ITDALVSLQAQKNKINAQIKAAQAVINAISAE
-1355 KAQAE
+1355 QAARAEGVNAQAE
-1360 VEAAQSAVDSAQAE
+1360 AYG
-1374 LDAAKAT
+1374 T
-1381 AQAAQSSANS
+1381 MNS
-1391 QADSNQV
+1391 NSEK
-1398 VANNAAKTQN
+1398 VANT
-1408 VIAKAWNAIKQWWTN
+1408 
-1423 LVGVGAGV
+1423 
-1431 SDIDTNVQS
+1431 
-1440 AAMEKATSAME
+1440 
-1451 DVYKAEAAL
+1451 
-1460 ADANDNLSSAQDNL
+1460 
-1474 NSINEGISILES
+1474 
-1486 YKTALNGATNSL
+1486 TNSL
-1498 GNYGNA
+1498 GHIIENFYSLIGKVNPYKDETIKTEAMEKISDDALNKIKSEAEQYITDAQSHISEIDDAIGILSAYQQSVSAAQKAVEGYGNA
-1504 ANGSGGGGGGSGSD
+1504 SGGGSGGGGGGG
-1518 NATDATNELTDA
+1518 ATDQVNQLTEA
-1530 IQKQIDVLDDYK
+1530 IEAQKEALQQQIDVLD
-1542 DELESQKQAL
+1542 EEKQAL
-1552 EDQKQA
+1552 EDQKQALQDQKDA

-1571 LYLDLINSRLEDE
+1571 LYLDLINTKLEDE

-1590 AVEAFYDAIRDSIDN
+1590 SVEAFYDAIRESIDN

-1610 QGKLDEL
+1610 QEKLDSL

-1630 LQEQAEQQEE
+1630 LQEQAEEQED

-1649 MEYYDAMQSGI
+1649 MEYYDAVQEGI

-1674 EDKIALLESQKDALG
+1674 EDKIALLESQKDALD

-1701 ESKLLALEKARDALE
+1701 ESKLLTLEKARDALE

-1770 QIDELETQNDQ
+1770 QIEELEVQNDQ
-1781 LENVKDTLEAQKDSI
+1781 LEDVKDTLEAQKDTIDSI
-1796 DAIRD
+1796 KD
-1801 DWDAAQETLGQT
+1801 DWESAADALGMT
-1813 TSELQAQTQLLQQ
+1813 TSELQEQTALLQQ
-1826 IAAMSPSDQQGLLS
+1826 IAMMSPAGQNDLLS
-1840 QFQGGVWNN
+1840 NFQGSVSNN
-1849 NQQFQD
+1849 NQQFQT
-1855 AADAT
+1855 AADA
-1860 NQANQ
+1860 ANQ
-1865 ASNIFDQQNNADNSG
+1865 ADQASNAFDQQNNADVSG
-1880 SIAAAI
+1880 SIASAI

-1899 QKLYFE
+1899 QKIYFE

-1919 QMQALIASLVG
+1919 QMQQLIASLVG

-2038 AVDGQIEQVQGQ
+2038 ALDIQIEEVQTQ

-2060 LSNQE
+2060 LTAQA
-2065 NQISNANADKVSN
+2065 NQISNANANKVSN

-2083 GGSVSK
+2083 GSSVSK
-2089 SVGSASSNITKTTT
+2089 SVGSAGADITSATSDAATDVGGKVDGISDQFINYTNPALAALKGIQEATSTLSSKGLSIDLPGSWN
-2103 TEANLIHQA
+2103 
-2112 IVNFHS
+2112 
-2118 GQITQDTIINGTLL
+2118 TL
-2132 RIKSVLDSINDKD
+2132 
-2145 WTVNVTN
+2145 
-2152 NFSPFSNDKGGMIGF
+2152 FSKAQGGPVGF
-2167 SNGGVD
+2167 STGGVD
-2173 DFTSLAKV
+2173 DFTSLVQV

-2194 SQAAA
+2194 SQSAA
-2199 LFKYIDSMTRIPTL
+2199 LFKYIDSMTRIPTFS
-2213 PTASSARN
+2213 TASSARD
-2221 ALQPINN
+2221 ALQSINN

-2241 FNIESSNANS
+2241 FNIESSNASN

-2264 IRRT
+2264 IRRS

>member
-26 SFKSKLSSIKISDS
+26 SFKSKLSTIKLNDS
-40 LTKDLANNFAAQ
+40 LTKSLSQNFEAQ
-52 ASQIQ
+52 ANQIR
-57 DTLNKVANFNFDTG
+57 DTLNKVANFNFDAG
-71 TTKEY
+71 STKEY
-76 QSLLGQLSI
+76 SSLLNQLST
-85 QYSQLASTA
+85 QYSQLASMA

-100 NIASLERS
+100 NITQLERS
-108 ISKQREDIASIKQQI
+108 IDKQKQDIASIKDQISQRQQQI
-123 SARQEQITA
+123 IA
-132 LSTGRQEYEKLAA
+132 LSQGRQEYEKLTA
-145 GATGLS
+145 GAISLS
-151 AEEQKLAQ
+151 DKEKQLAN
-159 TYQNN
+159 TYKNN
-164 IPAIE
+164 IPTIQ
-169 QLTSEI
+169 QLTQEI
-175 TKLQRSQG
+175 TSLKRSQG

-189 NKSTTALD
+189 NRSEAALSA
-197 TYNKL
+197 YNVAL
-202 LKEQQQAVKLVN
+202 TQQKNTVKLVK
-214 NETKAVI
+214 NEIDTVV
-221 NARKQDATAAKQQ
+221 NARKDDAAAAKQQ
-234 ENEAKKLNASF
+234 EQVAKQLNQSLSE
-245 ATQAN
+245 QADKTKEVAN
-250 AIEQVG
+250 SQ
-256 DAYLE
+256 LQ
-261 QQQLMDRT
+261 QQQLINKT

-275 AMNGSDSLSSSIEN
+275 AMNGSDSLSSSIEQ

-329 GISTEELW
+329 GISTQQLW

-542 QRYIATVAAGTQQQS
+542 QRYIATIAAGTQQQS

-582 TEEQFSAFSNSLS
+582 TEEQFAAFSNNLS
-595 AALQRLDNAVVAVQT
+595 AALQRLNNAVVAVQT
-610 SWLDSASAISGVVD
+610 SWLDSASAISGAVD
-624 VLSLLLNAISLIPEP
+624 VLSLLLNAISLIPAP

-692 TALKRKLTQEELAQV
+692 TALKKKLTQEELAQV

-718 EAILTSYANV
+718 EAILTSYAEA
-728 TANKALTVS
+728 TANKALGVS
-737 FTSIGAAA
+737 FTSISAAA
-745 KGAATAVAAF
+745 KGAATAIAAF

-766 AVIGIAVTAFTAFQ
+766 AVIGIAVTAFAAFQ

-793 TQSVSELNAAADES
+793 AQSVSELNSQADES
-807 QSIANSLDGYIESL
+807 KNIANSLDGYIDAL
-821 EEAYRAGEDLTS
+821 EEAKNAGQDLSS
-833 IRQQIA
+833 IRQEIA

-848 VDALTARYSDLVDA
+848 VDALTARYSDLVKA
-862 IKEAREEQ
+862 IKETREEQ
-870 EKQAKIS
+870 EKQAKVAR
-877 KAAAI
+877 AAAI

-890 KEGAQS
+890 QEGAQN
-896 AKNASKPTVGI
+896 AKTASKSTTVGI

-918 ERARIQNVASRLSVN
+918 ERARIQNEAGRRGVT
-933 EGEAARRLGYKVEY
+933 EGEQAKSLGYKVEY

-963 LDAAYADL
+963 LDSAYDEL
-971 ESNLTNTR
+971 EANLTDTR
-979 QNFSTE
+979 QNLSTE
-985 DADAVL
+985 DADTVL
-991 TGIEEY
+991 AGIEEY

-1013 AMIQA
+1013 AMVQA
-1018 YAAAVGTEFKTDEGL
+1018 YAAAVGTEFKTEEGL
-1033 LRPEV
+1033 LKPEV
-1038 KQFFEGIGQEMLAG
+1038 KEFFEGIGQEMLAG
-1052 IEQQSFSTEQF
+1052 IEQQSFSTDQF
-1063 ISAMQGNF
+1063 IAAMQGNF

-1081 IQNYANSLLASN
+1081 IQNYANSLSSSS

-1098 SVREVF
+1098 SIKETF

-1111 DTAKQELAETLSK
+1111 DTAKQELADTLSK
-1124 DYQIIDED
+1124 DYQLIDED
-1132 TAKQLSLDS
+1132 TAEQLSLDS
-1141 LNVIEEAYESAGP
+1141 LNVIKEAYEATGP

-1168 KDVFD
+1168 KDVFNP
-1173 SEQLLDLQDI
+1173 EQLLNLEDI
-1183 FANLNIND
+1183 FAGLDVNSD
-1191 SESIDKA
+1191 ESIQNA
-1198 LESFQSLREEVGLTE
+1198 LAQFEALRQEVGLTQ
-1213 EQFAPFIEIF
+1213 EQFEPFLEVF
-1223 DQYIATMSQLSG
+1223 GQYIATVSQLNG
-1235 ITNQTSQQIEFFD
+1235 ITAETTSQYEFLN
-1248 QALGDGFE
+1248 QALGDGYN
-1256 TFEAMKQAAES
+1256 TFEEFASAAEQ
-1267 AGLDVEQLG
+1267 AGLDVSQLG
-1276 VHIDDATGNWMAAEG
+1276 AYIDDTTGAWKASESALSG
-1291 AIDNY
+1291 YI
-1296 TAALANAT
+1296 AALQTANK
-1304 EAEANAILAK
+1304 AEANAILAK
-1314 AALENA
+1314 ATLENSSLNNA
-1320 SLSNAIAMDNE
+1320 IALNQETIATQGLSNATITDALVSLQSEKSKTQASITAAQSVID
-1331 AIASNGLTN
+1331 AIAAEQSARAAGVN
-1340 TQVANAIITLQAQKE
+1340 
-1355 KAQAE
+1355 AQAE
-1360 VEAAQSAVDSAQAE
+1360 AYG
-1374 LDAAKAT
+1374 T
-1381 AQAAQSSANS
+1381 MNS
-1391 QADSNQV
+1391 NSEK
-1398 VANNAAKTQN
+1398 VANT
-1408 VIAKAWNAIKQWWTN
+1408 
-1423 LVGVGAGV
+1423 
-1431 SDIDTNVQS
+1431 
-1440 AAMEKATSAME
+1440 
-1451 DVYKAEAAL
+1451 
-1460 ADANDNLSSAQDNL
+1460 
-1474 NSINEGISILES
+1474 
-1486 YKTALNGATNSL
+1486 TNSL
-1498 GNYGNA
+1498 GRIIENFYSLIGKVNPYKDETIKTEAMEKISDDALNKIKSEAEQYITDAQSHISEIDDAIGILSAYQQSVSAAQKAVEGYGNA
-1504 ANGSGGGGGGSGSD
+1504 SGGGSGGGGGGSRGGG
-1518 NATDATNELTDA
+1518 ATDQVNQLTEA
-1530 IQKQIDVLDDYK
+1530 IEAQKEALQQQIDVLD
-1542 DELESQKQAL
+1542 EEKQAL
-1552 EDQKQA
+1552 EDQKQALQDQKDA

-1571 LYLDLINSRLEDE
+1571 LYLDLINTKLEDE

-1590 AVEAFYDAIRDSIDN
+1590 SVEAFYDAIRDSIEN

-1610 QGKLDEL
+1610 QEKLDSL

-1630 LQEQAEQQEE
+1630 LQEQAEKQED

-1649 MEYYDAMQSGI
+1649 MEYYDAVQEGI

-1674 EDKIALLESQKDALG
+1674 EDKIALLESQKDALD
-1689 DQIDALNQAADS
+1689 DQIDAINQAADS

-1770 QIDELETQNDQ
+1770 QIEELEVQNDQ
-1781 LENVKDTLEAQKDSI
+1781 LEDVKDTLEAQKDSI
-1796 DAIRD
+1796 DSIKD
-1801 DWDAAQETLGQT
+1801 DWESAADALGMT
-1813 TSELQAQTQLLQQ
+1813 TSELQEQTALLQQ
-1826 IAAMSPSDQQGLLS
+1826 IAMMSPADQNDLLS
-1840 QFQGGVWNN
+1840 NFQGSVSNN
-1849 NQQFQD
+1849 NQQFQT
-1855 AADAT
+1855 AADAA

-1865 ASNIFDQQNNADNSG
+1865 ASNAFNQQNNADVSG
-1880 SIAAAI
+1880 SIASAI

-1899 QKLYFE
+1899 QKIYFE

-1919 QMQALIASLVG
+1919 EMQQLIASLVG

-2038 AVDGQIEQVQGQ
+2038 AVDVEIEQVQTQ

-2060 LSNQE
+2060 LSAQANQT
-2065 NQISNANADKVSN
+2065 SNANTDKVSN

-2083 GGSVSK
+2083 GSSVSK
-2089 SVGSASSNITKTTT
+2089 SVGSASSDITKTTT

-2145 WTVNVTN
+2145 WTINVTN
-2152 NFSPFSNDKGGMIGF
+2152 NYSPFSNDKGGMIGF

>member
-26 SFKSKLSSIKISDS
+26 SFKSKLSTIKLNDS
-40 LTKDLANNFAAQ
+40 LTKNLSQNFEAQ
-52 ASQIQ
+52 ANQIR
-57 DTLNKVANFNFDTG
+57 DTLNKVANFNFDAG
-71 TTKEY
+71 STKEY
-76 QSLLGQLSI
+76 SSLLNQLST
-85 QYSQLASTA
+85 QYSQLASMA

-100 NIASLERS
+100 NITQLERS
-108 ISKQREDIASIKQQI
+108 IDKQKQDIASIKDQISQRQQQI
-123 SARQEQITA
+123 IA
-132 LSTGRQEYEKLAA
+132 LSQGRQEYEKLTA
-145 GATGLS
+145 GATSLTDK
-151 AEEQKLAQ
+151 EKQLAN
-159 TYQNN
+159 TYKNN
-164 IPAIE
+164 IPTIQ
-169 QLTSEI
+169 QLTQEI
-175 TKLQRSQG
+175 TSLKRSQG

-189 NKSTTALD
+189 NRSEATLSAYNVAL
-197 TYNKL
+197 T
-202 LKEQQQAVKLVN
+202 QQKNTVKLVK
-214 NETKAVI
+214 NEIDTVV
-221 NARKQDATAAKQQ
+221 NARKDDAAAAKQQ
-234 ENEAKKLNASF
+234 EQVAKQLNTSF

-250 AIEQVG
+250 ALEQVG

-261 QQQLMDRT
+261 QKQLMDST

-275 AMNGSDSLSSSIEN
+275 AMNGSDSLSASIEQ

-301 DVAQRSIQDIIQTYQ
+301 GVAQRSIQDIIQTYQ

-329 GISTEELW
+329 GISTQELW

-390 SLSTAVDQLTST
+390 NLSTAVDQLTST
-402 MNAFSM
+402 MNAFNM

-476 FRSIVARFQQ
+476 FRSIIARFQQ

-508 SVGVALRDATGQFR
+508 SVDVALRDATGQFR

-542 QRYIATVAAGTQQQS
+542 QRYIATIAAGTQQQS

-582 TEEQFSAFSNSLS
+582 TEEQFAAFSNNLS
-595 AALQRLDNAVVAVQT
+595 AALQRLNNAVVAVQT
-610 SWLDSASAISGVVD
+610 SWLDSASAISGAVD
-624 VLSLLLNAISLIPEP
+624 VLSLLLNAISLIPAP

-692 TALKRKLTQEELAQV
+692 TALKKKLTQEELAQV

-718 EAILTSYANV
+718 EAILTSYAEA
-728 TANKALTVS
+728 TANKALSVS

-745 KGAATAVAAF
+745 KGAATAIAAF

-766 AVIGIAVTAFTAFQ
+766 AVVGIAVTAFTAFQ
-780 NQAKKAQEEIDEL
+780 NQAKKAQEKIDEL
-793 TQSVSELNAAADES
+793 TQSVSELNSAADES
-807 QSIANSLDGYIESL
+807 QSIANSLDGYIDSL

-833 IRQQIA
+833 IRKQIA

-848 VDALTARYSDLVDA
+848 VDALTARYGDLVKA

-870 EKQAKIS
+870 EKQAKVA
-877 KAAAI
+877 KATAI
-882 DEQARLTQ
+882 DEQARLTKQ
-890 KEGAQS
+890 EGAQN
-896 AKNASKPTVGI
+896 AKTASMPTVGI

-918 ERARIQNVASRLSVN
+918 ERARIQNEAGRSGVT
-933 EGEAARRLGYKVEY
+933 EGEQAKRLGYKVEY

-956 TFESQDE
+956 TFESQEELDSAYDE
-963 LDAAYADL
+963 LEA
-971 ESNLTNTR
+971 NLTDTR
-979 QNFSTE
+979 QNLSTE
-985 DADAVL
+985 DADTIL

-1013 AMIQA
+1013 AMVQA
-1018 YAAAVGTEFKTDEGL
+1018 YAAAVDTEFKTEEGL
-1033 LRPEV
+1033 LKPEV
-1038 KQFFEGIGQEMLAG
+1038 KEFFEGIGQEMLVG

-1063 ISAMQGNF
+1063 IAAMQGNF

-1081 IQNYANSLLASN
+1081 IQNYADSLSSSN

-1098 SVREVF
+1098 SIRETF

-1111 DTAKQELAETLSK
+1111 DIAKQELADTLSK
-1124 DYQIIDED
+1124 DYQLIDED
-1132 TAKQLSLDS
+1132 TAESLSLDS
-1141 LNVIEEAYESAGP
+1141 LNVIKEAYEAAGP

-1173 SEQLLDLQDI
+1173 PEQLLNLEDI
-1183 FANLNIND
+1183 FAGLDVNSD
-1191 SESIDKA
+1191 ESIQNA
-1198 LESFQSLREEVGLTE
+1198 LAQFEALRQEVGLTQ
-1213 EQFAPFIEIF
+1213 EQFEPFLEVF
-1223 DQYIATMSQLSG
+1223 GQYIATVSQLNG
-1235 ITNQTSQQIEFFD
+1235 ITAETTSQYEFLN
-1248 QALGDGFE
+1248 QALGDGYN
-1256 TFEAMKQAAES
+1256 TFEEFASAAEQ
-1267 AGLDVEQLG
+1267 AGLDVSQLG
-1276 VHIDDATGNWMAAEG
+1276 AYIDDTTGAWKASESALSG
-1291 AIDNY
+1291 YI
-1296 TAALANAT
+1296 AALQTANK
-1304 EAEANAILAK
+1304 AEANAILAK
-1314 AALENA
+1314 ATLENSSLKNA
-1320 SLSNAIAMDNE
+1320 VALDQETIATQGLSNA
-1331 AIASNGLTN
+1331 T
-1340 TQVANAIITLQAQKE
+1340 ITDALVSLQAQKN
-1355 KAQAE
+1355 KINAQI
-1360 VEAAQSAVDSAQAE
+1360 EAAQAVINAISAEQAARAAGVNAEAQAFGTMGENREKLGKVTNTLGNLLENFYNLIGETNPYKDTEIMSEAMSQVEDSTLNEIKAKAEEYISDAQNSIGEIDSAIGILSAYQQSISSAKKAVDGYG
-1374 LDAAKAT
+1374 DA
-1381 AQAAQSSANS
+1381 S
-1391 QADSNQV
+1391 
-1398 VANNAAKTQN
+1398 
-1408 VIAKAWNAIKQWWTN
+1408 
-1423 LVGVGAGV
+1423 G
-1431 SDIDTNVQS
+1431 
-1440 AAMEKATSAME
+1440 
-1451 DVYKAEAAL
+1451 
-1460 ADANDNLSSAQDNL
+1460 
-1474 NSINEGISILES
+1474 
-1486 YKTALNGATNSL
+1486 
-1498 GNYGNA
+1498 
-1504 ANGSGGGGGGSGSD
+1504 GGGGGGSGGAAD
-1518 NATDATNELTDA
+1518 QVDELTEA
-1530 IQKQIDVLDDYK
+1530 IEAQKEALQQQIDVLD
-1542 DELESQKQAL
+1542 EERQAL
-1552 EDQKQA
+1552 EDQKQALQDQKDA

-1571 LYLDLINSRLEDE
+1571 LYLDLINTKLEDE

-1590 AVEAFYDAIRDSIDN
+1590 AVEAFYDAIRDSMEN

-1610 QGKLDEL
+1610 QNQLDEL
-1617 EKEADKLEERADE
+1617 EKEADKLQERADE
-1630 LQEQAEQQEE
+1630 LQEAAEQEEE

-1649 MEYYDAMQSGI
+1649 MEYYDAMQEGI

-1674 EDKIALLESQKDALG
+1674 EDKIALLESQKDAL
-1689 DQIDALNQAADS
+1689 DNQIDALNQAADS

-1770 QIDELETQNDQ
+1770 QIEELEVQNDQ
-1781 LENVKDTLEAQKDSI
+1781 LEDVKDTLEAQKDTIDSI
-1796 DAIRD
+1796 KD
-1801 DWDAAQETLGQT
+1801 DWESAADALGMT
-1813 TSELQAQTQLLQQ
+1813 TSELQEQTALLQQ
-1826 IAAMSPSDQQGLLS
+1826 IAMMSPAGQNDLLS
-1840 QFQGGVWNN
+1840 NFQGSVSNN
-1849 NQQFQD
+1849 NQQFQT
-1855 AADAT
+1855 AADAA

-1865 ASNIFDQQNNADNSG
+1865 ASNAFDQQNNADVSG
-1880 SIAAAI
+1880 SIASAI

-1899 QKLYFE
+1899 QKIYFE

-1919 QMQALIASLVG
+1919 QMQQLIASLVG

-1937 QFAIYQEAING
+1937 QFTIYQEAING

-2038 AVDGQIEQVQGQ
+2038 AVDVEIEQVQTQ

-2060 LSNQE
+2060 LSTQA
-2065 NQISNANADKVSN
+2065 NQISNTNADKISN

-2089 SVGSASSNITKTTT
+2089 SVGSASSDITKTTT

-2145 WTVNVTN
+2145 WTINVTN

-2213 PTASSARN
+2213 PTVSSARN